1 MRRALIAGL
10 ALVVLPAVG
19 LAQSGPYLAV
29 VGDSPVKLRAGPSD
43 QFPETFTLR
52 PGSPV
57 IVDHEEPN
65 GWLAVQD
72 PAGKAY
78 SISWVQMH
86 FVNEFNPS
94 KPLPQAVSVEEAATL
109 AAGQIGLAQPLNTRR
124 VKVPAGT
131 GLLVIG
137 TKVEF
142 EGKTWYPVMPPA
154 GDFRYLPKQAVRY
167 DKPANTTF
175 TVRDTTP
182 LPPSA
187 PVASIPAP
195 PAGPR
200 PPLGVEPAGPATTA
214 GRPAVQHPLWA
225 QADAA
230 ERDGRLDDAEKL
242 FFQLA
247 QVMNQPGGD
256 HDIANLCYTRIH
268 TLREKRRTGGGIVAT
283 NTRPATGGQTTG
295 SLPPDSRDEGARW
308 TGPGK
313 LLRSALAPEG
323 RQTFVLTSSTGETLR
338 YVFAGPGIDLEKYL
352 GKRVDVYG
360 VSGTYQGLK
369 KPYTVATRVEE
380 VR

>member
-10 ALVVLPAVG
+10 ALLVLPAAS
-19 LAQSGPYLAV
+19 LAQSGPYAAV
-29 VGDSPVKLRAGPSD
+29 VGDAPVKLRAGPSD
-43 QFPETFTLR
+43 RFPETFTLP
-52 PGSPV
+52 PGASV
-57 IVDHEEPN
+57 VVDHEEPN
-65 GWLAVQD
+65 GWLAIQD
-72 PAGKAY
+72 SVGKVY
-78 SISWVQMH
+78 SMSWVQAS
-86 FVNEFNPS
+86 FVDFDNT
-94 KPLPQAVSVEEAATL
+94 KPTPQGVTVEEPTTL
-109 AAGQIGLAQPLNTRR
+109 RAGQIGLAQPLHIAS

-131 GLLVIG
+131 GLMVIG
-137 TKVEF
+137 AKVQF
-142 EGKTWYPVMPPA
+142 EGKTWHPVMPPA

-200 PPLGVEPAGPATTA
+200 PPLGVEPGGPAMTA
-214 GRPAVQHPLWA
+214 GKPAVQHPLWA

-268 TLREKRRTGGGIVAT
+268 TLREKRRTGGGIAAT
-283 NTRPATGGQTTG
+283 PPRPATGGQTTG
-295 SLPPDSRDEGARW
+295 SLPPDPRDEGARW

-338 YVFAGPGIDLEKYL
+338 YVFAGPGVDLEKYL

-380 VR
+380 AR